1 MGTGDS
7 AAFTPSGDV
16 ALPSG
21 TAEHFFPQPGV
32 ESAPLDYD
40 LNAEQLFSNPSA
52 PNASPDM
59 VDRFFP
65 QPQTQLPF
73 PDRVSNPFESLDLPQ
88 TQVAGETLTADMN
101 AEVPVY
107 EPPNEPF
114 RYTGADTN
122 MMDRPG
128 NLYDSFNTY
137 DKFTENAPGIL
148 APGAVTMA
156 GLGSMADANYYKDN
170 LSGYEKMM
178 AERRKG
184 YGETVRSIQDSYAR
198 AGRDAP
204 TGLYGTDWTVPSYAG
219 GGIAGLTRGAG
230 DGTSDSIP
238 AIIDNQ
244 QRARLSTDEFVVP
257 ADVVSHLGNG
267 STKAGAETLYAMM
280 NRIRDDR
287 TASKSQP
294 KDINPRKYVP
304 A

>member
-1 MGTGDS
+1 
-7 AAFTPSGDV
+7 
-16 ALPSG
+16 
-21 TAEHFFPQPGV
+21 
-32 ESAPLDYD
+32 
-40 LNAEQLFSNPSA
+40 
-52 PNASPDM
+52 
-59 VDRFFP
+59 
-65 QPQTQLPF
+65 
-73 PDRVSNPFESLDLPQ
+73 
-88 TQVAGETLTADMN
+88 
-101 AEVPVY
+101 
-107 EPPNEPF
+107 
-114 RYTGADTN
+114 
-122 MMDRPG
+122 
-128 NLYDSFNTY
+128 
-137 DKFTENAPGIL
+137 
-148 APGAVTMA
+148 
-156 GLGSMADANYYKDN
+156 MADANYYKDN

-184 YGETVRSIQDSYAR
+184 YGDTVQSIQDSYAR
-198 AGRDAP
+198 AGRQAP

-219 GGIAGLTRGAG
+219 GGIAGLNRGGLTRGAG
-230 DGTSDSIP
+230 DGTDDSIP

>member
-1 MGTGDS
+1 
-7 AAFTPSGDV
+7 
-16 ALPSG
+16 
-21 TAEHFFPQPGV
+21 
-32 ESAPLDYD
+32 
-40 LNAEQLFSNPSA
+40 
-52 PNASPDM
+52 
-59 VDRFFP
+59 
-65 QPQTQLPF
+65 
-73 PDRVSNPFESLDLPQ
+73 
-88 TQVAGETLTADMN
+88 
-101 AEVPVY
+101 
-107 EPPNEPF
+107 
-114 RYTGADTN
+114 
-122 MMDRPG
+122 
-128 NLYDSFNTY
+128 
-137 DKFTENAPGIL
+137 
-148 APGAVTMA
+148 
-156 GLGSMADANYYKDN
+156 MADANYYDNN

-184 YGETVRSIQDSYAR
+184 YGDTVQSIQDSYAR

-238 AIIDNQ
+238 AIIDGGTNGQ